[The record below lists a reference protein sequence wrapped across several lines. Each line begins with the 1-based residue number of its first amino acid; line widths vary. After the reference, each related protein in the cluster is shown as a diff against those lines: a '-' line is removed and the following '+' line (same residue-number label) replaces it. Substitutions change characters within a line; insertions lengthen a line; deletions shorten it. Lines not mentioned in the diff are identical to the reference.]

1 MSTMVS
7 REAGWLGRRG
17 FLGLA
22 LAGLL
27 VLGLAPG
34 MAQAKEK
41 LKVAAIFSTPIEEPW
56 VNQIHVALQKAQKEL
71 GIEYKWAESVQSSD
85 YQRVLRQFARDGYKM
100 ITGDAFAAEDVTRRV
115 AKEFPDV
122 AFVFG
127 SGQGPAEPNF
137 SVYDNWIHEPAYLS
151 GFIAGKM
158 TKSNVIGSVAA
169 MDIPEVDRL
178 VNAYCSGAK
187 EANPKVKC
195 KVTFIGSFFDP
206 PKAKEAALAQIA
218 AGVDAIYAERF
229 GVIEAAKEKGVI
241 AFSNMSDQS
250 SLAPDT
256 VVTGPVWDMWPTIQ
270 AAIKQVQAGVY
281 TAQDFG
287 SFSLMAKGG
296 ATLAPLHDWD
306 KKLPADVKDALDAKR
321 RTSSTAT
328 SASTSTRTRRSR
340 SRVSTRPRS
349 IAKRAAG
356 ILPRRAGEGDRVAVE
371 GEARRSSD
379 LSYRTRLA
387 MPRQPSGAGAPST
400 AFAGPPPPL
409 RGEES
414 RGLSVSS
421 SALPR

>member
-1 MSTMVS
+1 MRNPIS
-7 REAGWLGRRG
+7 RRHFNR
-17 FLGLA
+17 LA
-22 LAGLL
+22 LAA
-27 VLGLAPG
+27 LAVAG
-34 MAQAKEK
+34 ISTGAIAEEK
-41 LKVAAIFSTPIEEPW
+41 LKVASIFSTPIEEPW
-56 VNQIHVALQKAQKEL
+56 VNQIHVALLRAKDEL
-71 GIEYKWAESVQSSD
+71 GIDYKWAESVQSSD
-85 YQRVLRQFARDGYKM
+85 YARVLRQFARDGYKL

-127 SGQGPAEPNF
+127 SGQGPADPNF

-151 GFIAGKM
+151 GLIAGKL
-158 TKSNVIGSVAA
+158 TKSNVVGSVAA
-169 MDIPEVDRL
+169 MDIPEVARL
-178 VNAYCSGAK
+178 VNAFCSGAK

-229 GVIEAAKEKGVI
+229 GVVEAAKEKGIV

-270 AAIKQVQAGVY
+270 AAIKEVQAGVY

-306 KKLPADVKDALDAKR
+306 KKLPADVKAALDAKQKDIMEGNF
-321 RTSSTAT
+321 
-328 SASTSTRTRRSR
+328 
-340 SRVSTRPRS
+340 RVNVDENTP
-349 IAKRAAG
+349 
-356 ILPRRAGEGDRVAVE
+356 
-371 GEARRSSD
+371 
-379 LSYRTRLA
+379 LS
-387 MPRQPSGAGAPST
+387 
-400 AFAGPPPPL
+400 
-409 RGEES
+409 E
-414 RGLSVSS
+414 
-421 SALPR
+421 